1 MRGASQG
8 GAPGRA
14 TRYRAEVM
22 LDAPQSV
29 PVTPLLSMTGLHKWF
44 GGVHALCNARMVLE
58 KPGVV
63 HALMGQNGSGKSTI
77 LNVLSGQLKPD
88 EGTIA
93 LDGQQVTFHSPPA
106 ALAHGIS
113 MVSQE
118 AALAEELSVAENVLL
133 GRRLVRGR
141 FGIDWGATRD
151 RARAVLEQVGVDYDP
166 SCPVRALRPDQKQMV
181 EIARALSTNVRILV
195 LDEPTSSLNEEETRS
210 LFAVIR
216 RLKERGVSV
225 IYVSHRLPEIFE
237 IADEM
242 TVLRDGVT
250 VAEGPKERFTARS
263 LVEAM
268 VGAEKEVVDRRV
280 GTTDAETATVLE
292 IRGLTARGA
301 LENVDLDVREGEI
314 LGLAGLVGSGR
325 RELLEVIYGLR
336 HFEAGTITQSGQA
349 VQREGPRAAIKRGI
363 GFVPAD
369 RKTEGVILPMPV
381 RDNLT
386 MPATYDRQRLRN
398 PRSRKIEDAA
408 AAISK
413 LLSIKADLR
422 APVATLSGGNQQ
434 KVVLGK
440 WLIRTPK
447 LLLLDEPTRGVDVAA
462 KAEIHRHLRDIAAQG
477 ITMLVSSSEYDELYQ
492 ICDRIL
498 VLFRGRVVAALP
510 REEATESRLAA
521 LAGGASEH
529 EIRATR
535 KAE

>member
-1 MRGASQG
+1 MI
-8 GAPGRA
+8 
-14 TRYRAEVM
+14 

-29 PVTPLLSMTGLHKWF
+29 PGTPLLSMTGLHKWF
-44 GGVHALCNARMVLE
+44 GGVRALCNARMVLE

-63 HALMGQNGSGKSTI
+63 HALMGQNGSGKSTM
-77 LNVLSGQLKPD
+77 LNILSGQLKPD

-93 LDGQQVTFHSPPA
+93 LDGEQVTFHSPPA

-118 AALAEELSVAENVLL
+118 TALAEDLSVAENVLL
-133 GRRLVRGR
+133 GHRLVRGS
-141 FGIDWGATRD
+141 FGIDWAATRE

-166 SCPVRALRPDQKQMV
+166 ACTVRTLRPDQKQMI
-181 EIARALSTNVRILV
+181 EIARALSTNVKILV

-216 RLKERGVSV
+216 RLKEQGVSV
-225 IYVSHRLPEIFE
+225 IYVSHRLPEVFE

-242 TVLRDGVT
+242 TVLRDGIT
-250 VAEGPKERFTARS
+250 VDEGPKERFTAGS

-268 VGAEKEVVDRRV
+268 VGAEKEVVDRRA
-280 GTTDAETATVLE
+280 GKIDAGKPPVLE
-292 IRGLTARGA
+292 IRGLSAGGA

-336 HFEAGTITQSGQA
+336 RFETGTITLSGQA
-349 VQREGPRAAIKRGI
+349 LQKDGPRAAIKRGI
-363 GFVPAD
+363 GLVPAD

-398 PRSRKIEDAA
+398 PRSRKIGDAA
-408 AAISK
+408 AATAK
-413 LLSIKADLR
+413 LLSIKTELG

-477 ITMLVSSSEYDELYQ
+477 VTMLVSSSEYDELNQ
-492 ICDRIL
+492 VCDRIV

-510 REEATESRLAA
+510 REEATEARLAA

-535 KAE
+535 KAEQ